1 VNKEHQHKEHHA
13 MQVHASAPM
22 EEQSVP
28 LTFVILKIGSSL
40 CIHVGQSAVHFGQH
54 GV

>member
-1 VNKEHQHKEHHA
+1 

-40 CIHVGQSAVHFGQH
+40 RIVHVGQSTVQFGQH